1 MTTVSKPNRNPA
13 SADVMAQ
20 KTIRRFKA
28 WDLREVSV
36 DEAVEVLIS
45 NAPTRVTRRDRSR
58 SATTGNARWP
68 RQPAGPGGQVPL
80 SPLPRRLWCWPT
92 DCQTGRNADGGD
104 RPRTHASFPGRS
116 CGASH
121 SSQPLELPHPRHD
134 AVPTGAGQVHK
145 PSLAF
150 GELRLGKPSEFVT
163 GE

>member
-28 WDLREVSV
+28 WDLREVFV

-104 RPRTHASFPGRS
+104 RPRTHASFPSRS

-121 SSQPLELPHPRHD
+121 SSQPVGGEFPIVLKTPLKNALLWVAKSRSPVPHQRS
-134 AVPTGAGQVHK
+134 A
-145 PSLAF
+145 
-150 GELRLGKPSEFVT
+150 R
-163 GE
+163 